1 MRANTYWKC
10 VAEGCK
16 DGKVYNFKGL
26 CRSCTTYDKDGNVV
40 VAVNRVKA
48 TKDGTPI
55 PQTTPAPRRAVTLQ
69 DFKDFRRANKRL
81 TNKQMEAISKAQAHT
96 QAQLAQK
103 DIPEEVS
110 ADTPIDT
117 EVMPIG
123 ESLGEEE

>member
-1 MRANTYWKC
+1 M
-10 VAEGCK
+10 
-16 DGKVYNFKGL
+16 
-26 CRSCTTYDKDGNVV
+26 